1 MFPTQYYVEHNYNLS
16 IVCFLFTDKHF
27 ENPGCKGQK
36 QLLIEYSCNGGHFNQ
51 IFFYLLFLFLTI
63 LGNHIYQQS
72 EETSCKDIDITDTP
86 DIQETTDT
94 PDIQDTT
101 DTPDIQDITDKI
113 IERTTEIGV
122 TGAGDVT
129 EINTCEKKKKGTNIK
144 LCRSYLD

>member
-1 MFPTQYYVEHNYNLS
+1 MEVTS
-16 IVCFLFTDKHF
+16 IS
-27 ENPGCKGQK
+27 
-36 QLLIEYSCNGGHFNQ
+36 YSFH
-51 IFFYLLFLFLTI
+51 YLPFSFLTI

-129 EINTCEKKKKGTNIK
+129 KINTCEKKKKGTNIK